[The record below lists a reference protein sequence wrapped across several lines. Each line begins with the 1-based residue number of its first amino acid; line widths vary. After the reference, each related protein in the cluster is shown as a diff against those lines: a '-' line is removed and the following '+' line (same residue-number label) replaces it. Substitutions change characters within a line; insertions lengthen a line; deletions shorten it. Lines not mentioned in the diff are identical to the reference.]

1 MILQEVRENELF
13 VQRLHQRLA
22 IHGGHRADDRR
33 VLEFLLVGCKGQ
45 DHRRAGHNN
54 DILLG
59 FIRSGKENVKLIG
72 GRLGGWTPEFDILRE
87 AGAHL
92 AAVALVADQKETPNA
107 ASQQCVCKPSEKGR
121 AHDVLQHRRAKISC
135 FCSIIRNKHDGG
147 QSSQIDHNLST
158 AHNRFYYSR
167 LRRICIGIYRKKSAK
182 AAPIIELHTKELVV

>member
-72 GRLGGWTPEFDILRE
+72 GRLGGRTPEFDILRE

-92 AAVALVADQKETPNA
+92 AAVALVADQKETPP
-107 ASQQCVCKPSEKGR
+107 ASSASASHP
-121 AHDVLQHRRAKISC
+121 RRGEPMM
-135 FCSIIRNKHDGG
+135 FCSIVGRRYPVFAV
-147 QSSQIDHNLST
+147 SSGINTTADSPAKSTTTSLQLIID
-158 AHNRFYYSR
+158 
-167 LRRICIGIYRKKSAK
+167 
-182 AAPIIELHTKELVV
+182 PIIADCAGFV